1 MPTLFLKTAAGDDIA
16 ELKAEHDRLR
26 WLAGRVPAPSV
37 LKFAADTDCAYLLTE
52 ALPGIN
58 AAEVPARRRPQVTI
72 QFARALRTLHSIDA
86 GECPFDRTL
95 DHILPAARA
104 RALAGHVNEADFDV
118 ARLGYTAM
126 QLLGPLYEQ
135 RPGFEDIVVT
145 HGDSCLSNAIFDDA
159 SFSGFVDCGRCG
171 RADRYQDLALAAR
184 SIDSNFGGQFA
195 VEFFEAYGV
204 KNSDAE
210 KVSYYQLV
218 DEFF

>member
-1 MPTLFLKTAAGDDIA
+1 
-16 ELKAEHDRLR
+16 
-26 WLAGRVPAPSV
+26 
-37 LKFAADTDCAYLLTE
+37 
-52 ALPGIN
+52 
-58 AAEVPARRRPQVTI
+58 
-72 QFARALRTLHSIDA
+72 
-86 GECPFDRTL
+86 
-95 DHILPAARA
+95 
-104 RALAGHVNEADFDV
+104 LAGHVNEADFDV